1 MDAWYKRKLLQRL
14 GTAWPLSKLRPIDV
28 EEVDTR
34 TWSVLYQHVE
44 TAEET
49 TALLFKKDLRRQ
61 ERLHRFPA
69 FGLDAGRTPAL
80 DPMSPPDQTDEPAP
94 TPVVLNL
101 SPDTAYY
108 TIRPTDQDF
117 VPVHLELDTDLQE
130 ELNLLKS
137 KAQEQDEL
145 IPSRW
150 AFEGHTLFMRD
161 KGGSQFKWIL
171 ENDKIILCIG
181 RGKKTGVIGQVRLS
195 SEYLQMDCAGDLALA
210 LTQVHLFLTTIYGQ
224 YISLDMS
231 SLDLAADVLFLDV
244 PSLNLKEC
252 FLSRA
257 VLDGERPVQIEDG
270 LVDGP
275 SCIRRRWKKLAGL
288 SFGMHTS
295 PVSAVIYNKTNEIKY
310 HSPEKTWFYD
320 LWQRRAQELGIAFT
334 PEMVVWRVEV
344 RFTRPAFREFPDVS
358 GAYDVLDHLG
368 DLWTYAVG
376 HPGGGEDGLPDG
388 WLRYVIPTD
397 DSNRAR
403 WPVHPAWEVIQRAC
417 EHEPLPESEYERE
430 EREKEE
436 LLQLVDAEL
445 AARPFAP
452 SEWSPPANKQPV
464 RREQVHSSV
473 DAPGVANPAETETLK
488 RFVRKRKRE
497 VNMEKGIAQ
506 IAGWLSTIEA
516 WRRNYAVDRAA
527 AEEEGIEDDIS
538 ATLHFIAEETDQ
550 YLTQRRID
558 FSQVVQKKQV
568 LYRLE
573 SAIA

>member
-14 GTAWPLSKLRPIDV
+14 GAAWPLSKLRPIDV

-34 TWSVLYQHVE
+34 TWSVLYQHAE
-44 TAEET
+44 TAEEIS
-49 TALLFKKDLRRQ
+49 ALLLKKDLRRQ

-69 FGLDAGRTPAL
+69 FGVDAGQTPSL
-80 DPMSPPDQTDEPAP
+80 DPVSPPDPTREPAP
-94 TPVVLNL
+94 APVVLNF

-108 TIRPTDQDF
+108 IIRPTDRDF
-117 VPVHLELDTDLQE
+117 QPVHVELDTDLQE
-130 ELNLLKS
+130 ELNLLKA

-145 IPSRW
+145 IPTRW
-150 AFEGHTLFMRD
+150 AFEGQTLSMRD

-195 SEYLQMDCAGDLALA
+195 SEYLQMDCAGDLGLA
-210 LTQVHLFLTTIYGQ
+210 LSQVNLFLTEIYGQ
-224 YISLDMS
+224 YIILDPS

-257 VLDGERPVQIEDG
+257 ILDDERPVEIEDG

-275 SCIRRRWKKLAGL
+275 SCIKRRWKKLAGL
-288 SFGMHTS
+288 AFGMHTS
-295 PVSAVIYNKTNEIKY
+295 PVSAVIYNKTNEIRY
-310 HSPEKTWFYD
+310 HSPDKTWFYD
-320 LWQRRAQELGIAFT
+320 LWQRRAEALGIAFT

-344 RFTRPAFREFPDVS
+344 RFTRSAFREFPDVS
-358 GAYDVLDHLG
+358 GAYDVLDHIH
-368 DLWTYAVG
+368 DLWAYAVG

-388 WLRYVIPTD
+388 WLRYVIPSD
-397 DSNRAR
+397 DTNRAR
-403 WPVHPAWEVIQRAC
+403 WPVHPAWEVIQRAAD
-417 EHEPLPESEYERE
+417 EEPLPESEYERE

-436 LLQLVDAEL
+436 LLQLVDEEL
-445 AARPFAP
+445 AVRPFAP
-452 SEWSPPANKQPV
+452 SDWSLSEQEQPV
-464 RREQVHSSV
+464 KREQVQPPDDV
-473 DAPGVANPAETETLK
+473 PDVADPAEKETLK
-488 RFVRKRKRE
+488 RFVRKRKRQ
-497 VNMEKGIAQ
+497 VNMERGIAQ

-516 WRRNYAVDRAA
+516 WRRNYAVDREAR
-527 AEEEGIEDDIS
+527 EDIEDDIS
-538 ATLHFIAEETDQ
+538 ATLHFIAEETNH
-550 YLTQRRID
+550 YLAERRID

-573 SAIA
+573 PAIA

>member
-1 MDAWYKRKLLQRL
+1 MVAMDAWYKRKLLQRL
-14 GTAWPLSKLRPIDV
+14 GTAWPLSKLRSIDV

-44 TAEET
+44 TADVT
-49 TALLFKKDLRRQ
+49 TALLPKRDLRRQ

-69 FGLDAGRTPAL
+69 FGLDAGHTPAL
-80 DPMSPPDQTDEPAP
+80 DPVSPPDQTSEPTPA
-94 TPVVLNL
+94 PVVLNF

-108 TIRPTDQDF
+108 TIRPTDRDF
-117 VPVHLELDTDLQE
+117 ALVHEELDTDLQE
-130 ELNLLKS
+130 RLNALKAQ
-137 KAQEQDEL
+137 AQEQDEL
-145 IPSRW
+145 IPTPW
-150 AFEGHTLFMRD
+150 EFEGQSLMMRD

-195 SEYLQMDCAGDLALA
+195 SEYLQMDCAGDLGLA
-210 LTQVHLFLTTIYGQ
+210 LTHVHLFLTTIYGQ

-257 VLDGERPVQIEDG
+257 VLDDERPVQIEDG

-275 SCIRRRWKKLAGL
+275 SSIRRRWKKLAGL

-320 LWQRRAQELGIAFT
+320 RWQRRAQELGIAFT

-344 RFTRPAFREFPDVS
+344 RFTRQAFREFPDVS

-376 HPGGGEDGLPDG
+376 HAGGGEDGLPDG

-403 WPVHPAWEVIQRAC
+403 WPVHPAWEVIQRAG
-417 EHEPLPESEYERE
+417 EEEPLPESEYERE

-436 LLQLVDAEL
+436 LLQVRDAEL

-452 SEWSPPANKQPV
+452 SDWPSSEHKQPV
-464 RREQVHSSV
+464 NREQVHPSADVPS
-473 DAPGVANPAETETLK
+473 VANPAETETLK

-497 VNMEKGIAQ
+497 GNMEKGIAQ
-506 IAGWLSTIEA
+506 IAGWLSTVEA
-516 WRRNYAVDRAA
+516 
-527 AEEEGIEDDIS
+527 
-538 ATLHFIAEETDQ
+538 
-550 YLTQRRID
+550 
-558 FSQVVQKKQV
+558 
-568 LYRLE
+568 
-573 SAIA
+573 

>member
-14 GTAWPLSKLRPIDV
+14 GAAWPLSKLRPIDV

-44 TAEET
+44 TADET
-49 TALLFKKDLRRQ
+49 SALLLKKELRRQ

-69 FGLDAGRTPAL
+69 FGLDAGQTPAL
-80 DPMSPPDQTDEPAP
+80 DPVSPPEQTDELAP
-94 TPVVLNL
+94 TPVVL
-101 SPDTAYY
+101 SFGPDTAYY
-108 TIRPTDQDF
+108 TIRPTDRDF
-117 VPVHLELDTDLQE
+117 QPVHVELDTDLQE
-130 ELNLLKS
+130 ELNALKS
-137 KAQEQDEL
+137 KAQELDEL
-145 IPSRW
+145 VPSRW
-150 AFEGHTLFMRD
+150 EFEGQTLFMRD
-161 KGGSQFKWIL
+161 KGGSQFKWIV
-171 ENDKIILCIG
+171 ENDKIILCVG

-195 SEYLQMDCAGDLALA
+195 SEYLQMDCAGDLGLA
-210 LTQVHLFLTTIYGQ
+210 LSQVTTFLTLIYGQ
-224 YISLDMS
+224 YITLDQS

-257 VLDGERPVQIEDG
+257 VLDDERPVEIEDG

-275 SCIRRRWKKLAGL
+275 SCIKRRWKKLAGL

-295 PVSAVIYNKTNEIKY
+295 PVSAVIYNKTNEIRY

-320 LWQRRAQELGIAFT
+320 LWQRRAEELGIAFT

-358 GAYDVLDHLG
+358 GAYDVLPHLG

-376 HPGGGEDGLPDG
+376 HVGGGEDGLPDG
-388 WLRYVIPTD
+388 WLRYVIPSD
-397 DSNRAR
+397 DTNRAR
-403 WPVHPAWEVIQRAC
+403 WPVHPAWEVIQRAAD
-417 EHEPLPESEYERE
+417 EESLPESDYERE

-436 LLQLVDAEL
+436 LLQLVDEEL
-445 AARPFAP
+445 AARPFASSDWP
-452 SEWSPPANKQPV
+452 LSEQNQPV
-464 RREQVHSSV
+464 KREQVQPPDDTHSV
-473 DAPGVANPAETETLK
+473 AETETLK
-488 RFVRKRKRE
+488 RFVRKRKRQ
-497 VNMEKGIAQ
+497 VNMERGIAQ

-516 WRRNYAVDRAA
+516 WRRNYASDR
-527 AEEEGIEDDIS
+527 EVKEDIEDDIS
-538 ATLHFIAEETDQ
+538 TTLHFIAEETDQ

-573 SAIA
+573 PAIA